1 MAKFGYIMTAPGYT
15 DFEADEKWMQE
26 FGCMEIVK
34 EELPRNDEMR
44 TLWDSLIGRLQFG
57 DTIVIP
63 KLSNALK
70 GARQLVFFL
79 ELCRVNNIRLVSIH
93 DRIDSKD
100 ELFPDC
106 KTSDVLTAIALLP
119 KEANAIRKNDRHVIK
134 VRKQISE
141 MSRKAVGKA
150 ERNRKVINM
159 YQQGFSI
166 DDIFAESGFKSRSSV
181 FRVLNDANI
190 ELNRGNTRGPLG
202 PRKKKGEE
210 KNDTDQEA

>member
-1 MAKFGYIMTAPGYT
+1 MAKFGYIMTAPGYS
-15 DFEADEKWMQE
+15 DFEADEKWMAE

-34 EELPRNDEMR
+34 EELPGHDGMR
-44 TLWDSLIGRLQFG
+44 SLWDSLIGRLQFG
-57 DTIVIP
+57 DTVVIP

-79 ELCRVNNIRLVSIH
+79 ELCRINNIRLISIH

-119 KEANAIRKNDRHVIK
+119 KEANAIRKTDRHVIK

-141 MSRKAVGKA
+141 ISRKAVGKA

-159 YQQGFSI
+159 YKQGFSI

-202 PRKKKGEE
+202 PRKKKGED
-210 KNDTDQEA
+210 NDGKEDE

>member
-1 MAKFGYIMTAPGYT
+1 MTAPGYT
-15 DFEADEKWMQE
+15 DFEADEKWMQD

-93 DRIDSKD
+93 DKIDSKD

-181 FRVLNDANI
+181 FRILNDAKI

-202 PRKKKGEE
+202 PRKKKGE
-210 KNDTDQEA
+210 DSTDKEA